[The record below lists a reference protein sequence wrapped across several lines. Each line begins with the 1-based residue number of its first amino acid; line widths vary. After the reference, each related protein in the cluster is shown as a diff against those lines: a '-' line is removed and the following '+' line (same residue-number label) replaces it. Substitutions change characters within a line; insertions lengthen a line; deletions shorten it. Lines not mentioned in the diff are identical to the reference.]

1 MNYNQSVNYLKDSPL
16 FNLSLSSKELFHS
29 NFLYWIWKISPS
41 AFQQVMNSF
50 GANTNQW
57 PPNYEVRREYEN
69 FDLCV
74 LDAENNILLVLENKV
89 KSIPYKKQLDE
100 YEKKVQKLYGIA
112 NFMVELSHGQLTYRN
127 KTYKEGDPS
136 NPDAVNYKFKNYNSY
151 LAVDFI
157 LLTLPQHF
165 PDRSII
171 QNGRWKIVDYITYRT
186 SIGSIKKSIQGL
198 CPYNTCILN
207 DYYAFLDAL
216 VVLYNEWCNKCYTQL
231 FVNNTSPD
239 YVKDAE
245 LLRIHDLY
253 HKSKYARICTDLQIS
268 INKLGLKGY
277 TEVENN
283 DDVILKQSGNC
294 IAFGYGFSNGG
305 PFVEV
310 KIKPAGLS
318 PIFAIQIQGKQ
329 YRHAVVMKHDGGHSN
344 IWSEIKRYDNNGIV
358 SIGGKDPYDWMRYNI
373 QQVPNPATVLD
384 SGLINSYLFAN
395 QPLYPVKKEYL
406 KFVGA
411 KSTIGM
417 IYQYRELCDN
427 VTTQNLIDYIVE
439 DVKRV
444 IAAFP

>member
-1 MNYNQSVNYLKDSPL
+1 MNYNDSVNYLKNSPL

-41 AFQQVMNSF
+41 AFKDVMNSF
-50 GANTNQW
+50 GAKTNQW

-74 LDAENNILLVLENKV
+74 LDANNNILLVLENKV

-100 YEKKVQKLYGIA
+100 YEEKVQKLYGIDGHIH
-112 NFMVELSHGQLTYRN
+112 ELAKGELTY
-127 KTYKEGDPS
+127 YKKRYQKGDS
-136 NPDAVNYKFKNYNSY
+136 LNPQTVNDKFYSY
-151 LAVDFI
+151 DCYCKVDFI
-157 LLTLPQHF
+157 LLTLPKGF
-165 PDRSII
+165 PDEADIAKAKI
-171 QNGRWKIVDYITYRT
+171 WKIIYYSTYQASVLNINFT
-186 SIGSIKKSIQGL
+186 NT
-198 CPYNTCILN
+198 YNQDIVN
-207 DYYAFLDAL
+207 DYSQFLDAL
-216 VVLYNEWCNKCYTQL
+216 ISLYNEWHNNCYTQL
-231 FVNNTSPD
+231 FVNNTSPNPD
-239 YVKDAE
+239 YVKDAVE
-245 LLRIHDLY
+245 LRIHDLY
-253 HKSKYARICTDLQIS
+253 HKSKYARICTDLQIA
-268 INKLGLKGY
+268 INNLGY
-277 TEVENN
+277 SEVENN

-294 IAFGYGFSNGG
+294 IAFGYGFSKGS

-329 YRHAVVMKHDGGHSN
+329 YRHAVVMGHGGGGNSN
-344 IWSEIKRYDNNGIV
+344 IWNNIKCYDNNGIV
-358 SIGGKDPYDWMRYNI
+358 SIGGKVPYDWMRYNI
-373 QQVPNPATVLD
+373 QQVPNPTTVLK
-384 SGLINSYLFAN
+384 SGLINSCLFAN
-395 QPLYPVKKEYL
+395 QPLYPVKNEYL

-439 DVKRV
+439 DVKMV